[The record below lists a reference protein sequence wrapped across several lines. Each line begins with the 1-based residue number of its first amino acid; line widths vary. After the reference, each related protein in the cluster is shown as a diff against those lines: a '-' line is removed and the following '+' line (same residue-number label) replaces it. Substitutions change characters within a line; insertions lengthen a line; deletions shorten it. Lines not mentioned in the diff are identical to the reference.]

1 MYNSSQFLAVR
12 PTFLDFTDDV
22 AYDLKRCVSRKAKKR
37 ENLPKERRG
46 TTMKKLFALI
56 LSLCLLAACCAFAEE
71 AEEDNG
77 MPEINWADFEEAA
90 SQIDGQFVAI
100 ADLGLKMFV
109 PAVFGNAEV
118 SEEQKAAGVIAILST
133 ADGAGRVSITYQ
145 NLGEMDD
152 EAFVEE
158 LEKAG
163 ATDIDPAILNGGD
176 AMSYDLEVNGTK
188 TTNVV
193 IPFEGGD
200 IVTFSFAPMDDEG
213 FKGVAAIMIASIQ
226 DAE

>member
-77 MPEINWADFEEAA
+77 IPEINWADFEE
-90 SQIDGQFVAI
+90 SGQRNACGRGR
-100 ADLGLKMFV
+100 GLH
-109 PAVFGNAEV
+109 P
-118 SEEQKAAGVIAILST
+118 
-133 ADGAGRVSITYQ
+133 D
-145 NLGEMDD
+145 
-152 EAFVEE
+152 
-158 LEKAG
+158 
-163 ATDIDPAILNGGD
+163 
-176 AMSYDLEVNGTK
+176 
-188 TTNVV
+188 
-193 IPFEGGD
+193 
-200 IVTFSFAPMDDEG
+200 
-213 FKGVAAIMIASIQ
+213 
-226 DAE
+226 